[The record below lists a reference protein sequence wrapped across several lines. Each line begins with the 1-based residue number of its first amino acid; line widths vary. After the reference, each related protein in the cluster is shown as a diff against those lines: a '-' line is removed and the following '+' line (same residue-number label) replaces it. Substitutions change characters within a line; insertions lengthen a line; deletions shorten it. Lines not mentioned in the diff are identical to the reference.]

1 VRAFYLILSLVISA
15 VAGAVSSM
23 MALARRTLEEL
34 LKDGWE
40 PFAVNRG
47 KERWTDESS
56 MIHEEDGYFIF
67 LRRAGQMAV
76 CRRVPGYW
84 GIKNYEIRG
93 EARTP

>member
-1 VRAFYLILSLVISA
+1 VTAFYLILSLV
-15 VAGAVSSM
+15 VTAGARAVSCT

-34 LKDGWE
+34 LNDGWE
-40 PFAVNRG
+40 PFAANRG

-76 CRRVPGYW
+76 CRRVSGYW